1 MYVWHVEQMTREF
14 VLYIKSSKRWKE
26 NCVGK
31 SWKRVTV
38 CLSWLCTRFF
48 STTGGTL
55 ITKSTNFHFINKLS
69 GSEKR
74 THSSNSFGTQD
85 TQPDNHFLSKSPVT
99 FFGSTLPSQ
108 IITATQW
115 SSLFTKEPSVSDIR
129 SSAAAVRI
137 PPERCHLHTV
147 MPKTIHCKLALIH
160 QEFSSGRVFIPYTQ
174 PSDCVT
180 AGRAAFWLLSFV
192 VLKLWLGKRL

>member
-1 MYVWHVEQMTREF
+1 MWHVEQMTRKF

-26 NCVGK
+26 NCVGG
-31 SWKRVTV
+31 SLKRVNV
-38 CLSWLCTRFF
+38 CLSSLCTQFF

-55 ITKSTNFHFINKLS
+55 ITESTNFHFINKLS
-69 GSEKR
+69 GSEKL
-74 THSSNSFGTQD
+74 THSSNRFGTQD
-85 TQPDNHFLSKSPVT
+85 KQPENHFVSKSPVHLLWI
-99 FFGSTLPSQ
+99 STA
-108 IITATQW
+108 ITKKITATQW
-115 SSLFTKEPSVSDIR
+115 TSFFMKEPSVSDIR

-137 PPERCHLHTV
+137 PPEQCHLHTAV
-147 MPKTIHCKLALIH
+147 LKTIHCKLALIH
-160 QEFSSGRVFIPYTQ
+160 QELSSGRVFIPYSQ